1 MSIENTR
8 FPNGVTNVS
17 DTNIFQA
24 MGQLDPTEFYTY
36 WDDFFSF
43 TAGEWTVTE
52 TQAGATQAL
61 TAGVGGLLA
70 LTNSAADDDLN
81 AIQRTF
87 SLASFTAG
95 KRAFFKTR
103 FKVDDATQ
111 SDIAIG
117 LQVIDTTPLDVTD
130 GVYFLKA
137 DNATSISVIC
147 RKNATTGSTTAVV
160 GNMANDTFVELAW
173 YYDGISKLA
182 YSLNGVTIGA
192 LDASSTYLPDTT
204 VTASIA
210 VQNGSAAA
218 RTLTVDYMFY
228 AFER

>member
-1 MSIENTR
+1 MSITNTR
-8 FPNGVTNVS
+8 FPGGVTNVS
-17 DTNIFQA
+17 DTDIFNA

-36 WDDFFSF
+36 WDDFFSYHA
-43 TAGEWTVTE
+43 TEWTVTE

-61 TAGVGGLLA
+61 AAGVGGTLV
-70 LTNSAADDDLN
+70 LTNSAADNDLN

-137 DNATSISVIC
+137 DDATSISIVC
-147 RKNATTGSTTAVV
+147 RKNASTGSTTAVV
-160 GNMANDTFVELAW
+160 GNLANDTFAELGW
-173 YYDGISKLA
+173 YYDGISRIW
-182 YSLNGVTIGA
+182 YSLNGVVIGA
-192 LDASSTYLPDTT
+192 LDASSAYLPDTN

>member
-111 SDIAIG
+111 SDIA
-117 LQVIDTTPLDVTD
+117 
-130 GVYFLKA
+130 
-137 DNATSISVIC
+137 
-147 RKNATTGSTTAVV
+147 
-160 GNMANDTFVELAW
+160 MA
-173 YYDGISKLA
+173 S
-182 YSLNGVTIGA
+182 
-192 LDASSTYLPDTT
+192 
-204 VTASIA
+204 
-210 VQNGSAAA
+210 
-218 RTLTVDYMFY
+218 R
-228 AFER
+228 

>member
-17 DTNIFQA
+17 DNNIFQA
-24 MGQLDPTEFYTY
+24 MGQLDPSEFYTY

-43 TAGEWTVTE
+43 HTAEWTITE
-52 TQAGATQAL
+52 TQASATQAL

-70 LTNSAADDDLN
+70 LTNSAADNDLN

-103 FKVDDATQ
+103 FKVDNATL

-130 GVYFLKA
+130 GIYFLKPE
-137 DNATSISVIC
+137 ATTAVSVIC

-160 GNMANDTFVELAW
+160 GNLTNDTFVELGW
-173 YYDGISKLA
+173 YYDGIGKVW
-182 YSLNGVTIGA
+182 YSLNNNVIGA
-192 LDASSTYLPDTT
+192 LDASSAFLPDTT

>member
-1 MSIENTR
+1 MSITNTR
-8 FPNGVTNVS
+8 FPGGVTNVS
-17 DTNIFQA
+17 DTDIFQA
-24 MGQLDPTEFYTY
+24 MGQLDPTKFYTY

-43 TAGEWTVTE
+43 HGAEWTVTE

-70 LTNSAADDDLN
+70 LTNSAADNDLN
-81 AIQRTF
+81 AVQRTY
-87 SLASFTAG
+87 SLASFTPG
-95 KRAFFKTR
+95 KRAFFEVR
-103 FKVDDATQ
+103 LKVDNATL
-111 SDIAIG
+111 SDIAVG

-130 GVYFLKA
+130 GIYFLKPKA
-137 DNATSISVIC
+137 GTAISLIC

-160 GNMANDTFVELAW
+160 GNMANDTFVDLGW
-173 YYDGISKLA
+173 YYDGINRVS
-182 YSLNGVTIGA
+182 YSQNGVVVGA
-192 LDASSTYLPDTT
+192 LDASSAYLPDTT